1 MDEPLDELYLRWLY
15 SQVLPIES
23 KNSSRNFWALL
34 RQLYCTEFVWFVPN
48 DDNRL
53 EDGRDLRQEF
63 LRSDAS
69 LPNDSWDWIQMG
81 CSMLEML
88 VALGRRLSFQM
99 EGEPRFWFWT
109 LLENVGLDKFNDRF
123 YKTDKQAEEVDEVLQ
138 RIIWRNYAEDGS
150 GGLFPLKHPDEDQ
163 RKVEMW
169 YQMSAYILEQW
180 EEV

>member
-1 MDEPLDELYLRWLY
+1 
-15 SQVLPIES
+15 
-23 KNSSRNFWALL
+23 
-34 RQLYCTEFVWFVPN
+34 
-48 DDNRL
+48 
-53 EDGRDLRQEF
+53 
-63 LRSDAS
+63 
-69 LPNDSWDWIQMG
+69 MG

-99 EGEPRFWFWT
+99 EGESRFWFWT